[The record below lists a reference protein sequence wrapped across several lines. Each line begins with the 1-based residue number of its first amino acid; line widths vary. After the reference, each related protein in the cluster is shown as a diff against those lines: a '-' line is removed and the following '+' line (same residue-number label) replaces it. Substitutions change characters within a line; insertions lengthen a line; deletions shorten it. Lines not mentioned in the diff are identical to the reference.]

1 MRATVMLAVLAG
13 LLTAGCIGGRTPEP
27 EVVAVTAA
35 PAPTATSVPT
45 ETPNV
50 QATSQ
55 ADLSATPTQVAPTP
69 TGPSPVV
76 VTPVPTTPTPA
87 ATQIPTSDITL
98 PPTPLPDLVIEIEAR
113 LIPNPHIEW
122 GDGCVVSSSSTLP
135 WYLAEITAHVRNVGG
150 GHAGN
155 FTVQVNNAVTE
166 IVDGLKAGAYTDV
179 VFSTRPRSEYVA
191 VVNAGSLIDES
202 DESNNTSETFVEI
215 PTLVPPAPTCTPK
228 SG

>member
-1 MRATVMLAVLAG
+1 MRATVVLAVLAG
-13 LLTAGCIGGRTPEP
+13 VLTAGCIGGGTPEP
-27 EVVAVTAA
+27 EVVAVTATPA
-35 PAPTATSVPT
+35 PKETPVPTATSD
-45 ETPNV
+45 V

-55 ADLSATPTQVAPTP
+55 ADLSATPTQVAPTR

-87 ATQIPTSDITL
+87 TTQIPNSDIT
-98 PPTPLPDLVIEIEAR
+98 PPTTPLPDLVIEIEAR
-113 LIPNPHIEW
+113 LIPNPRIEW
-122 GDGCVVSSSSTLP
+122 GDRCIVSSSSTLP
-135 WYLAEITAHVRNVGG
+135 WHLAEITAHVRNVGG

-191 VVNAGSLIDES
+191 VVDAGSLIDES
-202 DESNNTSETFVEI
+202 DESNNTAETFMEV
-215 PTLVPPAPTCTPK
+215 PTLVAPAPTCTPK